1 MRETMRRIL
10 FAILMTMGVAAHAQ
24 MDSLL
29 FQREHRLDSIDSGT
43 LAIEVDNV
51 TFFKD
56 NEYDGRQVTGYT
68 LPGLWIQPKVTYQA
82 NKNIKFEAGV
92 HSLIYYG
99 KRRYPNAA
107 YQDIGAWKGNDYME
121 GTHLL
126 PFFRANVQM
135 GKVNVVLGDLYG
147 GANHRLIQ
155 PLYCQELNL
164 TSDPEKGVQVL
175 VGMDRWHLDAWCDW
189 QSFIFKGDTHQESF
203 IFGGNSEVRLG
214 RKWTI
219 PLQVVVQ
226 HRGGEIQVDSAHH
239 GVQTLI
245 NYSLGGRFDTGI
257 NTSWLK
263 RVVGEA
269 HFVGYLQQ
277 SGTLYHS
284 GSGVGAY
291 AQCALDF
298 TPGIRFTG
306 SYFRNHNYMS
316 LLGSG
321 QFNCVDAKDRTMIN
335 KDADIY
341 TAAIEYSRTF
351 GKYFA
356 FGARGMM
363 YFYNRQYGGDTV
375 DLNFGVFVKINPR
388 FTILKK

>member
-1 MRETMRRIL
+1 MRFVISIL
-10 FAILMTMGVAAHAQ
+10 TLLVSISAHAQ

-29 FQREHRLDSIDSGT
+29 FAREYRLDSINNGT
-43 LAIEVDNV
+43 LAAEIDNT

-56 NEYDGRQVTGYT
+56 NEYDGRQVIGYT

-82 NKNIKFEAGV
+82 NKNIKLEAGL

-99 KRRYPNAA
+99 KRKYPNIA
-107 YQDIGAWKGNDYME
+107 YQDIGAWKGSDYSE

-175 VGMDRWHLDAWCDW
+175 VDMNRWHLDAWCDW

-203 IFGGNSEVRLG
+203 IFGGNSEFKLG
-214 RKWTI
+214 KKWTI

-245 NYSLGGRFDTGI
+245 NYSLGGRYDTNV

-263 RVVGEA
+263 RVVGETY
-269 HFVGYLQQ
+269 FVGYLQQ
-277 SGTLYHS
+277 SGSLFHS
-284 GSGVGAY
+284 GSGFGVY
-291 AQCALDF
+291 AQCSLDF

-306 SYFRNHNYMS
+306 AYFRNQDYMS
-316 LLGSG
+316 VLGSG
-321 QFNCVDAKDRTMIN
+321 HFNCVDAKDKSFIN
-335 KDADIY
+335 KNVDLY

-351 GKYFA
+351 GKNFT

-363 YFYNRQYGGDTV
+363 YFYNREHGGDTV
-375 DLNFGVFVKINPR
+375 DFNFGAYLKCNPQFLIKVFK
-388 FTILKK
+388 

>member
-1 MRETMRRIL
+1 MVRNIL
-10 FAILMTMGVAAHAQ
+10 TAIMFIMCISANAQ

-29 FQREHRLDSIDSGT
+29 FSREYHLDSIDNGK
-43 LAIEVDNV
+43 LAVEVDNV

-56 NEYDGRQVTGYT
+56 NEYDGSQVTGYT

-82 NKNIKFEAGV
+82 NKNIKLEAGI

-99 KRRYPNAA
+99 KRKYPNAA
-107 YQDIGAWKGNDYME
+107 YQDIGTWKGNDYSE

-135 GKVNVVLGDLYG
+135 GKVNVILGDLYG
-147 GANHRLIQ
+147 GTNHRLIQ
-155 PLYCQELNL
+155 PLYCQELGL
-164 TSDPEKGVQVL
+164 TSDPEKGVQVVADL
-175 VGMDRWHLDAWCDW
+175 KRWHLDVWCDW

-203 IFGGNSEVRLG
+203 IFGGNSEFKVG
-214 RKWTI
+214 RKWTL
-219 PLQVVVQ
+219 PLQVVVH

-245 NYSLGGRFDTGI
+245 NFSLGGRYDTNI

-263 RVVGEA
+263 RVIGEA

-277 SGTLYHS
+277 KGALFHS
-284 GSGVGAY
+284 NSGVGGY
-291 AQCALDF
+291 AQCSLDF
-298 TPGIRFTG
+298 TPGVRFTG
-306 SYFRNHNYMS
+306 SYFRNQKYMS
-316 LLGSG
+316 ILGSG
-321 QFNCVDAKDRTMIN
+321 HFNCVDANSKTHIYN
-335 KDADIY
+335 NVNLY

-351 GKYFA
+351 GKNFT

-363 YFYNRQYGGDTV
+363 YFYNREYGGDTV
-375 DLNFGVFVKINPR
+375 DLNFGVFMKCNPS
-388 FTILKK
+388 FVLKMF